1 MKNIKLIIDFDGTN
15 YSGFQAQDNAHTVE
29 DALNASISKALGE
42 DIKVIGCSRTDK
54 GVRANG
60 LVLNF

>member
-29 DALNASISKALGE
+29 DALNASISLSL
-42 DIKVIGCSRTDK
+42 IHI
-54 GVRANG
+54 
-60 LVLNF
+60 